1 VNNDAIYVRV
11 GAPLG
16 GIGFVLLFVEAARVV
31 FGKQTLHGIDGIL
44 PWVGLGLLIVGAVL
58 LALAIGGSAEP
69 RDSVDG
75 QPRTG

>member
-44 PWVGLGLLIVGAVL
+44 PWIGLGLLIVGAVL
-58 LALAIGGSAEP
+58 LALAVGGATEP
-69 RDSVDG
+69 PEPADS
-75 QPRTG
+75 